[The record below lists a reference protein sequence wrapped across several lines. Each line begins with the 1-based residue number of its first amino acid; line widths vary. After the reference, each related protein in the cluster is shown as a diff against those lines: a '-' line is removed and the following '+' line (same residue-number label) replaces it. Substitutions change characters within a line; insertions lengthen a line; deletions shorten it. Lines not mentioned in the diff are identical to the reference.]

1 MEKPYSSPRE
11 RSSDE
16 RPVKIKLIGVGGA
29 GSNAADRLQ
38 LAGLD
43 HVQLAVVNTDS
54 QALAGSPVGEK
65 LLIGRGVTR
74 GLSAGGDPELGRLA
88 AESDRDDITG
98 LVRNNELIILVAGMG
113 GGTGSGA
120 APIVA
125 EIASRSGALVLAFV
139 TLPFTIEG
147 SRRTRQG
154 EDGLAALR
162 AVADAVIPLPND
174 MLLQQSDEDTSVL
187 DALSRGDE
195 WIDRGVRSLWN
206 MLHRNGLINLDFA
219 SLREVFTYRG
229 GKTLFGLGYGEGDDS
244 LAAALEDLR
253 ECPLL
258 HTPEFSRKADRLL
271 VNITGGPDLSLT
283 GVQTAM
289 TTVREAFGRDP
300 HVTLGAVIDEA
311 WTSRVEICVIG
322 TTDIGG
328 RTGRRIPDRSTRTK
342 DAARRAAAAAVA
354 KAEAAALQKE
364 TELELGEAAVSG
376 RATPSQLPV
385 TRNEPSRRA
394 VPVQQEEFSF
404 LTADQRGW
412 FDHSTRALFEGED
425 LDIPTFRRRG
435 IRIAF

>member
-1 MEKPYSSPRE
+1 MDEQLPQETARP
-11 RSSDE
+11 SDE
-16 RPVKIKLIGVGGA
+16 RAVSIKLIGVGGA
-29 GSNAADRLQ
+29 GSNAADRLK
-38 LAGLD
+38 LANLE

-88 AESDRDDITG
+88 AESDRDDITAM
-98 LVRNNELIILVAGMG
+98 VRNNELIILVAGMG

-125 EIASRSGALVLAFV
+125 EIASQSGALVLAFV

-162 AVADAVIPLPND
+162 SVADAVVPLPND

-195 WIDRGVRSLWN
+195 WIDRGVRSLWSI
-206 MLHRNGLINLDFA
+206 LHRNGLINLDFA
-219 SLREVFTYRG
+219 ALREVFTYRG
-229 GKTLFGLGYGEGDDS
+229 GKTLFGLGYGEGEDA
-244 LAAALEDLR
+244 LASALEDLR

-271 VNITGGPDLSLT
+271 VNITGGPDLSLA

-289 TTVREAFGRDP
+289 TTVRDAFGRDP

-311 WTSRVEICVIG
+311 WKSRVEICVIG

-328 RTGRRIPDRSTRTK
+328 RTGRRLPDRTTRSK
-342 DAARRAAAAAVA
+342 EAARRAAATAVA
-354 KAEAAALQKE
+354 KADAAALQRDAKIN
-364 TELELGEAAVSG
+364 TKLQTAAHGTSSNLP
-376 RATPSQLPV
+376 TPS
-385 TRNEPSRRA
+385 RKGGGRRA
-394 VPVQQEEFSF
+394 VPLQQEEFSF
-404 LTADQRGW
+404 VAADQRGW
-412 FDHSTRALFEGED
+412 FDQSERALFDGED